1 MKYFFAFSFISLLFS
16 YVSAQT
22 FVKAFGG
29 AQEEFAYSFQNTDNN
44 GFVVAGR
51 TFSVGVGGWD
61 SYITR
66 MNANGDTL
74 WFKTYGNTQYDE
86 FQDVDT
92 TSDGGFIAV
101 GHTWTNDWAGN
112 VYVVRTDGNGTVI
125 WSKEFGGATGLSDK
139 GYSIRET
146 SDGGFIVCGTTATY
160 GSGSDDVYV
169 LKITSAGALSWSAVI
184 GTAGANE
191 AGREVQQTSD
201 GGYIVA
207 GYTDGSGTSF
217 YDVYLIKLNSAG
229 TVQWKKTYGGSSY
242 DFAYTVQQT
251 TDGGFVLGATT
262 NSFGAGNWDAYL
274 IKTDA
279 SGTLQWSKTYGMS
292 GEDRVQC
299 ARQTSDG
306 GYILCGRSS
315 SFGAGNFDA
324 TLHKTDANGNLQ
336 WTKGFGG
343 GGDDQGWYVR
353 QLSNNAYALCG
364 YTVSFGAGIKDALMI
379 RTDLTGLAGC
389 VQTNGTNFTTTT
401 PATITSTIGNT
412 TTGGGAI
419 TAITAVRRPSLAFN
433 VQCASTGCT
442 PTSSSSTISSC
453 ATYNWAANNQ
463 TYTSSGTYTTIL
475 TNAAGCDS
483 TLTLNLTI
491 NPNPVVN
498 AGADQSICS
507 GTSVTLSAT
516 GASSYIWN
524 NGITNGG
531 AFNPTA
537 TATYIV
543 TGTSNGCI
551 GTDQVTVTVNN
562 LPNVNAGVDQSI
574 CSGTSVTLTATGA
587 TTYSWNNGVTNGVA
601 FSPAATTTYT
611 VTGTSN
617 GCTGTD
623 QVTVTLNNLPI
634 VNAGIDQ
641 SICLGQSVTLVASGA
656 TTYTW
661 DQNVTNGIAFS
672 PTSTST
678 YTVTGTS
685 NLGCTASDQVTVTV
699 NNSSASTVTQTAT
712 DSYTMNGQ
720 TYTQSGTYTQVIG
733 NVFGCDSTITLI
745 LTINTSGLE
754 ELLQNI
760 RVFPNPTRDLLT
772 IERLEGSIQPYMISD
787 ATGRIITEGKLTEK
801 VSIIQLGAFA
811 PGFYSIKI
819 GELTHPVRVM
829 KE

>member
-1 MKYFFAFSFISLLFS
+1 MNLVPSAANSRPTMKNTLLLLAILFLSFHS
-16 YVSAQT
+16 SAQT

-29 AQEEFAYSFQNTDNN
+29 AQEEFAYSFQSTDNG
-44 GFVVAGR
+44 GFIVAGR

-66 MNANGDTL
+66 LNSNGDTL

-101 GHTWTNDWAGN
+101 GHTWTSDWAGN
-112 VYVVRTDGNGTVI
+112 VYVVRTDANGVVI
-125 WSKEFGGATGLSDK
+125 WSKEYGGAIGLSDK

-146 SDGGFIVCGTTATY
+146 SDGGFIVCGTTSTY
-160 GSGSDDVYV
+160 GAGSDDVYV
-169 LKITSAGALSWSAVI
+169 LKINSTGALTWSAVI
-184 GTAGANE
+184 GTSGVNE

-207 GYTDGSGTSF
+207 GYTDGLGTSF

-315 SFGAGNFDA
+315 SFGSGNFDA

-336 WTKGFGG
+336 WTKGYGG

-353 QLSNNAYALCG
+353 QVGANAYALCG
-364 YTVSFGAGIKDALMI
+364 YTVSFGAGTKDGLFI
-379 RTDLTGLAGC
+379 RTDLSGIAGC
-389 VQTNGTNFTTTT
+389 VESSGTSFSTST

-412 TTGGGAI
+412 TTGGGAY
-419 TAITAVRRPSLAFN
+419 TAITAVRRPLVAFN
-433 VQCASTGCT
+433 VQCASAGCA
-442 PTSSSSTISSC
+442 PTSSSSTVSSC
-453 ATYNWAANNQ
+453 VSYNWPVNSQ
-463 TYTSSGTYTTIL
+463 TYTSSGTYTTIIP
-475 TNAAGCDS
+475 NAAGCDS

-491 NPNPVVN
+491 NPNPLVN
-498 AGADQSICS
+498 AGMNQ
-507 GTSVTLSAT
+507 
-516 GASSYIWN
+516 
-524 NGITNGG
+524 
-531 AFNPTA
+531 
-537 TATYIV
+537 
-543 TGTSNGCI
+543 
-551 GTDQVTVTVNN
+551 TV
-562 LPNVNAGVDQSI
+562 

-587 TTYSWNNGVTNGVA
+587 MTYSWNNGVINGVA
-601 FSPAATTTYT
+601 FTPPTTMTYT

-623 QVTVTLNNLPI
+623 QVQVMVSSAPN
-634 VNAGIDQ
+634 VNAGVDQ
-641 SICLGQSVTLVASGA
+641 SICLGQSVTLVGSGA
-656 TTYTW
+656 STYTW
-661 DQNVTNGIAFS
+661 DQNVTNGVAFE
-672 PTSTST
+672 PTSTFT
-678 YTVTGTS
+678 YTVVGT
-685 NLGCTASDQVTVTV
+685 NNTGCTASDQVTVTV
-699 NNSSASTVTQTAT
+699 YNSSSSTVTETAT
-712 DSYTMNGQ
+712 SSYTMNGQ

-754 ELLQNI
+754 ELQQVI
-760 RVFPNPTRDLLT
+760 RIFPNPTRDFLT
-772 IERLEGSIQPYMISD
+772 VERLESSVQAFIIYD
-787 ATGRIITEGKLTEK
+787 ALGREILKGILTA
-801 VSIIQLGAFA
+801 QLSQLQIGEFA
-811 PGFYSIKI
+811 PGYYSIKI

>member
-1 MKYFFAFSFISLLFS
+1 MKYFVAFSFISLLFAN
-16 YVSAQT
+16 VSAQS

-101 GHTWTNDWAGN
+101 GHTWTNDFAGN

-169 LKITSAGALSWSAVI
+169 LKITSVGSLSWSAVI

-217 YDVYLIKLNSAG
+217 YDVYLIKLNATG

-242 DFAYTVQQT
+242 DFAYTVEQT

-279 SGTLQWSKTYGMS
+279 AGILQWSKTYGMS

-324 TLHKTDANGNLQ
+324 TLHKTDVNGNLQ

-364 YTVSFGAGIKDALMI
+364 YTVSFGAGVKDALMI

-389 VQTNGTNFTTTT
+389 FQTNGTNFTTTT

-419 TAITAVRRPSLAFN
+419 TAITAVRRPSVAFN

-442 PTSSSSTISSC
+442 PTNSSSTLSSC
-453 ATYNWAANNQ
+453 ITYNWVANNQ
-463 TYTSSGTYTTIL
+463 TYTSSGIYTTIL
-475 TNAAGCDS
+475 TNVAGCDS
-483 TLTLNLTI
+483 TITLNLTI
-491 NPNPVVN
+491 NPSPAVN
-498 AGADQSICS
+498 AG
-507 GTSVTLSAT
+507 L
-516 GASSYIWN
+516 
-524 NGITNGG
+524 
-531 AFNPTA
+531 
-537 TATYIV
+537 
-543 TGTSNGCI
+543 
-551 GTDQVTVTVNN
+551 
-562 LPNVNAGVDQSI
+562 
-574 CSGTSVTLTATGA
+574 
-587 TTYSWNNGVTNGVA
+587 
-601 FSPAATTTYT
+601 
-611 VTGTSN
+611 
-617 GCTGTD
+617 
-623 QVTVTLNNLPI
+623 
-634 VNAGIDQ
+634 DQ
-641 SICLGQSVTLVASGA
+641 SICLGQSVMLAASGA
-656 TTYTW
+656 STYSW

-672 PTSTST
+672 PTSTSN

-685 NLGCTASDQVTVTV
+685 NTGCTGSDQVTVTV
-699 NNSSASTVTQTAT
+699 NNSSASTVTQTAAN
-712 DSYTMNGQ
+712 SYTMNGQ

-754 ELLQNI
+754 ELHQNI
-760 RVFPNPTRDLLT
+760 QVFPNPTRDLLT
-772 IERLEGSIQPYMISD
+772 IERLESSVQAYLISD
-787 ATGRIITEGKLTEK
+787 ATGRIITVGKLTEK
-801 VSIIQLGAFA
+801 VSIIQLGEFA
-811 PGFYSIKI
+811 PGFYTIKI
-819 GELTHPVRVM
+819 GELAHPVRIM

>member
-1 MKYFFAFSFISLLFS
+1 MKLIIAFSFISILYIS
-16 YVSAQT
+16 ASAQS

-112 VYVVRTDGNGTVI
+112 VYVVRTDGNGTVV
-125 WSKEFGGATGLSDK
+125 WSKEFGGSTGLSDK

-146 SDGGFIVCGTTATY
+146 SDGGFVICGTTATF

-169 LKITSAGALSWSAVI
+169 LKITSTGAVSWSAVI

-191 AGREVQQTSD
+191 AGREVQQTAD

-217 YDVYLIKLNSAG
+217 YDVYLIKLNAAG

-299 ARQTSDG
+299 ARQSNDG

-315 SFGAGNFDA
+315 SFGAGSFDA
-324 TLHKTDANGNLQ
+324 TLHKTDASGNLQ

-364 YTVSFGAGIKDALMI
+364 YSVSFGAGIKDALMI

-389 VQTNGTNFTTTT
+389 VETTGTNFTTTT

-419 TAITAVRRPSLAFN
+419 IAITAVRRPSVAFN

-442 PTSSSSTISSC
+442 PTSSSSTISACGS
-453 ATYNWAANNQ
+453 YNWSATGQ
-463 TYTSSGTYTTIL
+463 MYTSSGTYTSVL

-491 NPNPVVN
+491 NANPIVN
-498 AGADQSICS
+498 AGPDQSICS
-507 GTSVTLSAT
+507 GASVTLSAT
-516 GASSYIWN
+516 GASTYIWN
-524 NGITNGG
+524 NGIANGI
-531 AFNPTA
+531 AFNPTT

-562 LPNVNAGVDQSI
+562 LPTVNAGVDQ
-574 CSGTSVTLTATGA
+574 A
-587 TTYSWNNGVTNGVA
+587 
-601 FSPAATTTYT
+601 
-611 VTGTSN
+611 
-617 GCTGTD
+617 
-623 QVTVTLNNLPI
+623 
-634 VNAGIDQ
+634 
-641 SICLGQSVTLVASGA
+641 ICLGQSVTLVASGA
-656 TTYTW
+656 STYTW
-661 DQNVTNGIAFS
+661 DQNVTNGIAFN
-672 PTSTST
+672 PTSTFS
-678 YTVTGTS
+678 YTVLGT
-685 NLGCTASDQVTVTV
+685 NNQGCTDTDQVTVIV

-712 DSYTMNGQ
+712 NSYTMNGQ

-733 NVFGCDSTITLI
+733 NAFGCDSTITLI
-745 LTINTSGLE
+745 LTINTSGVD
-754 ELLQNI
+754 ELNLVVRI
-760 RVFPNPTRDLLT
+760 YPNPSAKFLT
-772 IERLEGSIQPYMISD
+772 IELGTDEHQTYMICD
-787 ATGRIITEGKLTEK
+787 ASGRAVLAGVLITAK
-801 VSIIQLGAFA
+801 SIVNIEALA
-811 PGFYSIKI
+811 PGLYALKI
-819 GELTHPVRVM
+819 GELAHPVRII

>member
-1 MKYFFAFSFISLLFS
+1 MKYFVAFSFISLLFAN
-16 YVSAQT
+16 VSAQS

-101 GHTWTNDWAGN
+101 GHTWTNDFAGN
-112 VYVVRTDGNGTVI
+112 IYVVRTDGNGTVI

-169 LKITSAGALSWSAVI
+169 LKISSVGSLSWSAVI

-217 YDVYLIKLNSAG
+217 YDVYLIKLNATG

-242 DFAYTVQQT
+242 DFAYTVEQT

-279 SGTLQWSKTYGMS
+279 AGILQWSKTYGMS

-324 TLHKTDANGNLQ
+324 TLHKTDVNGNLQ

-364 YTVSFGAGIKDALMI
+364 YTVSFGAGVKDALMI

-389 VQTNGTNFTTTT
+389 FQTNGTNFTTTT

-419 TAITAVRRPSLAFN
+419 TAITAVRRPSVAFN

-442 PTSSSSTISSC
+442 PTNSSSTLSSC
-453 ATYNWAANNQ
+453 TTYNWVANNQ
-463 TYTSSGTYTTIL
+463 TYTSSGIYTTIL
-475 TNAAGCDS
+475 TNVAGCDS
-483 TLTLNLTI
+483 TITLNLTI
-491 NPNPVVN
+491 NPSPAVN
-498 AGADQSICS
+498 AG
-507 GTSVTLSAT
+507 L
-516 GASSYIWN
+516 
-524 NGITNGG
+524 
-531 AFNPTA
+531 
-537 TATYIV
+537 
-543 TGTSNGCI
+543 
-551 GTDQVTVTVNN
+551 
-562 LPNVNAGVDQSI
+562 
-574 CSGTSVTLTATGA
+574 
-587 TTYSWNNGVTNGVA
+587 
-601 FSPAATTTYT
+601 
-611 VTGTSN
+611 
-617 GCTGTD
+617 
-623 QVTVTLNNLPI
+623 
-634 VNAGIDQ
+634 DQ
-641 SICLGQSVTLVASGA
+641 SICLGQSVMLAPSGA
-656 TTYTW
+656 STYSW

-672 PTSTST
+672 PTSTSN

-685 NLGCTASDQVTVTV
+685 NTGCTGSDQVTVTV
-699 NNSSASTVTQTAT
+699 NNSSASTVTQTAAN
-712 DSYTMNGQ
+712 SYTMNGQ

-754 ELLQNI
+754 ELHQNI
-760 RVFPNPTRDLLT
+760 QVFPNPTRDLLT
-772 IERLEGSIQPYMISD
+772 IERLESSVQAYLISD
-787 ATGRIITEGKLTEK
+787 ATGRIITVGKLTEK
-801 VSIIQLGAFA
+801 VSIIQLGEFA
-811 PGFYSIKI
+811 PGFYTIKI
-819 GELTHPVRVM
+819 GELAHPVRIM

>member
-1 MKYFFAFSFISLLFS
+1 MKYFVAFSFISLLFAN
-16 YVSAQT
+16 VSAQS

-101 GHTWTNDWAGN
+101 GHTWTNDFAGN

-169 LKITSAGALSWSAVI
+169 LKISSVGSLSWSAVI

-217 YDVYLIKLNSAG
+217 YDVYLIKLNATG

-242 DFAYTVQQT
+242 DFAYTVEQT

-279 SGTLQWSKTYGMS
+279 AGILQWSKTYGMS

-324 TLHKTDANGNLQ
+324 TLHKTDVNGNLQ

-364 YTVSFGAGIKDALMI
+364 YTVSFGAGVKDALMI

-389 VQTNGTNFTTTT
+389 FQTNGTNFTTTT

-419 TAITAVRRPSLAFN
+419 TAITAVRRPSVAFN

-442 PTSSSSTISSC
+442 PTNSSSTLSSC
-453 ATYNWAANNQ
+453 ITYNWVANNQ
-463 TYTSSGTYTTIL
+463 TYTSSGIYTTIL
-475 TNAAGCDS
+475 TNVAGCDS
-483 TLTLNLTI
+483 TITLNLTI
-491 NPNPVVN
+491 NPSPAVN
-498 AGADQSICS
+498 AG
-507 GTSVTLSAT
+507 L
-516 GASSYIWN
+516 
-524 NGITNGG
+524 
-531 AFNPTA
+531 
-537 TATYIV
+537 
-543 TGTSNGCI
+543 
-551 GTDQVTVTVNN
+551 
-562 LPNVNAGVDQSI
+562 
-574 CSGTSVTLTATGA
+574 
-587 TTYSWNNGVTNGVA
+587 
-601 FSPAATTTYT
+601 
-611 VTGTSN
+611 
-617 GCTGTD
+617 
-623 QVTVTLNNLPI
+623 
-634 VNAGIDQ
+634 DQ
-641 SICLGQSVTLVASGA
+641 SICLGQSVMLAASGA
-656 TTYTW
+656 STYSW

-672 PTSTST
+672 PTSTSN

-685 NLGCTASDQVTVTV
+685 NTGCTGSDQVTVTV
-699 NNSSASTVTQTAT
+699 NNSSASTVTQTAAN
-712 DSYTMNGQ
+712 SYTMNGQ

-754 ELLQNI
+754 ELHQNI
-760 RVFPNPTRDLLT
+760 QVFPNPTRDLLT
-772 IERLEGSIQPYMISD
+772 IERLESSVQAYLISD
-787 ATGRIITEGKLTEK
+787 ATGRIITVGKLTEK
-801 VSIIQLGAFA
+801 VSIIQLGEFA
-811 PGFYSIKI
+811 PGFYTIKI
-819 GELTHPVRVM
+819 GELAHPVRIM

>member
-1 MKYFFAFSFISLLFS
+1 MKNTLLLLAISFLSFH
-16 YVSAQT
+16 YSAQT

-29 AQEEFAYSFQNTDNN
+29 AQEEFAYSFQSTDNG

-101 GHTWTNDWAGN
+101 GHTWTSDWAGN
-112 VYVVRTDGNGTVI
+112 VYVVRTDANGVVI
-125 WSKEFGGATGLSDK
+125 WSKEYGGATGLSDK

-146 SDGGFIVCGTTATY
+146 SDGGFVVCGTTATY

-169 LKITSAGALSWSAVI
+169 LKINSTGALTWSTVI
-184 GTAGANE
+184 GTAGVNE

-299 ARQTSDG
+299 ARQTTDG

-336 WTKGFGG
+336 WTKGYGG
-343 GGDDQGWYVR
+343 SGDDQGWYVR
-353 QLSNNAYALCG
+353 QVGTNAYALCG
-364 YTVSFGAGIKDALMI
+364 YTVSFGAGIKDGLFI
-379 RTDLTGLAGC
+379 RTDLSGIAGC
-389 VQTNGTNFTTTT
+389 VESSGTSFSTTT

-412 TTGGGAI
+412 TTGGGAY
-419 TAITAVRRPSLAFN
+419 TAVTAVRRPLIAFN

-442 PTSSSSTISSC
+442 PTSSISTISACGS
-453 ATYNWAANNQ
+453 YNWSTTGQ
-463 TYTSSGTYTTIL
+463 TYTSSGTYTSVL

-483 TLTLNLTI
+483 TLTLNLTVNA
-491 NPNPVVN
+491 NPIVN
-498 AGADQSICS
+498 AGIDQSICS
-507 GTSVTLSAT
+507 GASVTLSAT
-516 GASSYIWN
+516 GASTYIWN
-524 NGITNGG
+524 NGIANGV

-537 TATYIV
+537 TATFIV

-562 LPNVNAGVDQSI
+562 LPTVNAGV
-574 CSGTSVTLTATGA
+574 
-587 TTYSWNNGVTNGVA
+587 
-601 FSPAATTTYT
+601 
-611 VTGTSN
+611 
-617 GCTGTD
+617 
-623 QVTVTLNNLPI
+623 
-634 VNAGIDQ
+634 DQ

-656 TTYTW
+656 STYAW
-661 DQNVTNGIAFS
+661 DQNVTNGIAFN
-672 PTSTST
+672 PTSTFT
-678 YTVTGTS
+678 YTVVGT
-685 NLGCTASDQVTVTV
+685 NTQGCTDTDQVMVTV
-699 NNSSASTVTQTAT
+699 NNSSASTVTETAT
-712 DSYTMNGQ
+712 NSYTMNGQ

-733 NVFGCDSTITLI
+733 NIFGCDSSITLI

-754 ELLQNI
+754 ELQQDI
-760 RVFPNPTRDLLT
+760 RIFPNPSRDILI
-772 IERLEGSIQPYMISD
+772 IERLENSVQPYIIFD
-787 ATGRIITEGKLTEK
+787 ALGRIISEGILTEQ
-801 VSIIQLGAFA
+801 VSQLQLGEFA
-811 PGFYSIKI
+811 PGYYSIKI

>member
-1 MKYFFAFSFISLLFS
+1 MKYFVAFSFISLLFAN
-16 YVSAQT
+16 VSAQS

-101 GHTWTNDWAGN
+101 GHTWTNDFAGN

-169 LKITSAGALSWSAVI
+169 LKITSVGSLSWSAVI

-217 YDVYLIKLNSAG
+217 YDVYLIKLNATG

-242 DFAYTVQQT
+242 DFAYTVEQT

-279 SGTLQWSKTYGMS
+279 AGILQWSKTYGMS

-324 TLHKTDANGNLQ
+324 TLHKTDVNGNLQ

-364 YTVSFGAGIKDALMI
+364 YTVSFGAGVKDALMI

-419 TAITAVRRPSLAFN
+419 TAITAVRRPSVAFN

-442 PTSSSSTISSC
+442 PTNSSSTLSSC
-453 ATYNWAANNQ
+453 ITYNWVANNQ
-463 TYTSSGTYTTIL
+463 TYTSSGIYTTIL
-475 TNAAGCDS
+475 TNVAGCDS
-483 TLTLNLTI
+483 TITLNLTI
-491 NPNPVVN
+491 NPSPAVN
-498 AGADQSICS
+498 AG
-507 GTSVTLSAT
+507 L
-516 GASSYIWN
+516 
-524 NGITNGG
+524 
-531 AFNPTA
+531 
-537 TATYIV
+537 
-543 TGTSNGCI
+543 
-551 GTDQVTVTVNN
+551 
-562 LPNVNAGVDQSI
+562 
-574 CSGTSVTLTATGA
+574 
-587 TTYSWNNGVTNGVA
+587 
-601 FSPAATTTYT
+601 
-611 VTGTSN
+611 
-617 GCTGTD
+617 
-623 QVTVTLNNLPI
+623 
-634 VNAGIDQ
+634 DQ
-641 SICLGQSVTLVASGA
+641 SICLGQSVMLAASGA
-656 TTYTW
+656 STYSW

-672 PTSTST
+672 PTSTSN

-685 NLGCTASDQVTVTV
+685 NTGCTGSDQVTVTV
-699 NNSSASTVTQTAT
+699 NNSSASTVTQTAAN
-712 DSYTMNGQ
+712 SYTMNGQ

-754 ELLQNI
+754 ELHQNI
-760 RVFPNPTRDLLT
+760 QVFPNPTRDLLT
-772 IERLEGSIQPYMISD
+772 IERLESSVQAYLISD
-787 ATGRIITEGKLTEK
+787 ATGRIITVGKLTEK
-801 VSIIQLGAFA
+801 VSIIQLGEFA
-811 PGFYSIKI
+811 PGFYTIKI
-819 GELTHPVRVM
+819 GELAHPVRIM

>member
-1 MKYFFAFSFISLLFS
+1 MKYFVAFSFISLLFAN
-16 YVSAQT
+16 VSAQS

-101 GHTWTNDWAGN
+101 GHTWTNDLAGN
-112 VYVVRTDGNGTVI
+112 VYVVRTDSNGTVI
-125 WSKEFGGATGLSDK
+125 WSKEFGGVTSLSDK

-169 LKITSAGALSWSAVI
+169 LKITSVGSLSWSAVI

-217 YDVYLIKLNSAG
+217 YDVYLIKLNATG

-242 DFAYTVQQT
+242 DFAYTVEQT

-279 SGTLQWSKTYGMS
+279 VGILQWSKTYGMS

-324 TLHKTDANGNLQ
+324 TLHKTDVNGNLQ

-364 YTVSFGAGIKDALMI
+364 YTVSFGAGVKDALMI

-389 VQTNGTNFTTTT
+389 FQTNGTNFTTTT

-419 TAITAVRRPSLAFN
+419 TAITAVRRPSVAFN

-442 PTSSSSTISSC
+442 PTNSSSTLSSC
-453 ATYNWAANNQ
+453 ITYNWVANNQ
-463 TYTSSGTYTTIL
+463 TYTSSGIYTTIL
-475 TNAAGCDS
+475 TNVAGCDS
-483 TLTLNLTI
+483 TITLNLTI
-491 NPNPVVN
+491 NPSPAVN
-498 AGADQSICS
+498 AG
-507 GTSVTLSAT
+507 L
-516 GASSYIWN
+516 
-524 NGITNGG
+524 
-531 AFNPTA
+531 
-537 TATYIV
+537 
-543 TGTSNGCI
+543 
-551 GTDQVTVTVNN
+551 
-562 LPNVNAGVDQSI
+562 
-574 CSGTSVTLTATGA
+574 
-587 TTYSWNNGVTNGVA
+587 
-601 FSPAATTTYT
+601 
-611 VTGTSN
+611 
-617 GCTGTD
+617 
-623 QVTVTLNNLPI
+623 
-634 VNAGIDQ
+634 DQ
-641 SICLGQSVTLVASGA
+641 SICLGQSVMLAASGA
-656 TTYTW
+656 STYSW

-672 PTSTST
+672 PTSTSN

-685 NLGCTASDQVTVTV
+685 NTGCTGSDQVTVTV
-699 NNSSASTVTQTAT
+699 NNSSASTVTQTAAN
-712 DSYTMNGQ
+712 SYTMNGQ

-754 ELLQNI
+754 ELHQNI
-760 RVFPNPTRDLLT
+760 QVFPNPTRDLLT
-772 IERLEGSIQPYMISD
+772 IERLESSVQAYLISD
-787 ATGRIITEGKLTEK
+787 ATGRIITVGKLTEK
-801 VSIIQLGAFA
+801 VSIIQLGEFA
-811 PGFYSIKI
+811 PGFYTIKI
-819 GELTHPVRVM
+819 GELAHPVRIM